1 MSFMLFKFL
10 YVKIQKAIIKEN
22 ITIIGFWLTNTS
34 ITGIIKSII
43 ASKAT
48 GIVFLIIKFVLFPVE
63 TRTYHSLIIVIKKP
77 AKERNKIAIL
87 ASFHSVPNKKAA
99 ILDTE

>member
-43 ASKAT
+43 ASQTT
-48 GIVFLIIKFVLFPVE
+48 GIVFLII
-63 TRTYHSLIIVIKKP
+63 
-77 AKERNKIAIL
+77 
-87 ASFHSVPNKKAA
+87 
-99 ILDTE
+99 